1 MGCHALLIQH
11 SSEILI
17 KGKVVVQ
24 SYILFIYLFYFLT
37 VVDLCRLSLVA
48 VSGAYISLQCVGF
61 LLWWLLLWSTGSRH
75 TGSVVEVLGLSCS
88 ATCEISPDQRSP
100 CIAGRILNHWT
111 TREGPIFSF
120 IHMQDGLC

>member
-48 VSGAYISLQCVGF
+48 GTLFIIRATREAWFWPGRGPNAAVL
-61 LLWWLLLWSTGSRH
+61 ST
-75 TGSVVEVLGLSCS
+75 
-88 ATCEISPDQRSP
+88 
-100 CIAGRILNHWT
+100 AGRFEKQASWDA
-111 TREGPIFSF
+111 P
-120 IHMQDGLC
+120 